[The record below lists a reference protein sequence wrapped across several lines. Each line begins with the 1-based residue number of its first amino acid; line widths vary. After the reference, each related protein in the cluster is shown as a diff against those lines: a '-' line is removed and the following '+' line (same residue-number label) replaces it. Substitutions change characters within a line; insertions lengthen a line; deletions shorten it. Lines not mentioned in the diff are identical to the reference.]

1 MLCRKQQH
9 QSFCSLI
16 VLFLFSFC
24 QVAVDRILSIIRYFS
39 RVLTAMVPIAHHPGM
54 LDALIFHLK
63 RPKSSLSKEVLYQAN
78 GDMDTLR
85 EIQELAYRR
94 LDAAA
99 IM

>member
-1 MLCRKQQH
+1 M
-9 QSFCSLI
+9 
-16 VLFLFSFC
+16 
-24 QVAVDRILSIIRYFS
+24 AVDRILSVIRYFS

-63 RPKSSLSKEVLYQAN
+63 RPQSSLAKEALYQAN
-78 GDMDTLR
+78 GDIDMLR
-85 EIQELAYRR
+85 EIEEMAYRR

>member
-1 MLCRKQQH
+1 M
-9 QSFCSLI
+9 
-16 VLFLFSFC
+16 
-24 QVAVDRILSIIRYFS
+24 DRILSIIRYFS

-78 GDMDTLR
+78 GDMDALR